1 MTKDKNLTV
10 DMDIFQAAA
19 VREELY
25 TVTKMFTYDPK
36 CVPSRVTAVREVIV
50 KLDELIEAALTE
62 ND

>member
-1 MTKDKNLTV
+1 MN
-10 DMDIFQAAA
+10 IFQAAA